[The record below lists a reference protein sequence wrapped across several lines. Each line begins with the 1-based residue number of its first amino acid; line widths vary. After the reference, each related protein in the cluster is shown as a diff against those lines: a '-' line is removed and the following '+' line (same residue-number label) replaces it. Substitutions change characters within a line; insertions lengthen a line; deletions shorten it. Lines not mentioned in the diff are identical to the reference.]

1 MLATTA
7 KPAIADAVAL
17 LERETESKTT
27 EELDNLSSTLD
38 LTLEEFFRFQ
48 ELKSVAAG
56 GVLESADAMYIYR
69 QLGGTP
75 DVFNSRSFAVK
86 YVLTRIFQKL
96 LELNMGR

>member
-1 MLATTA
+1 MLATTT
-7 KPAIADAVAL
+7 KPAIANAVAL

-27 EELDNLSSTLD
+27 EELANLSSTLD
-38 LTLEEFFRFQ
+38 LTLEEFIRFQ

-56 GVLESADAMYIYR
+56 GVLESSDAMYIYR

-75 DVFNSRSFAVK
+75 DVFNKRSFAVK

-96 LELNMGR
+96 LELEMGR